1 MSFPIIRRDVLIF
14 PDGRL
19 DTKNA
24 SLYTGLAE
32 KTLATKRC
40 DGTGPKF
47 VKRGRVFYFKEDLD
61 DWLNEDGKLRS
72 TAQAQKKRNLGIVAA
87 QKGKKDF
94 SNGKDDDWL
103 NEDGK
108 LRRTAQAQKRRNL
121 EVETKQQAKDRFSN
135 GKNDE

>member
-1 MSFPIIRRDVLIF
+1 M
-14 PDGRL
+14 
-19 DTKNA
+19 DTENA
-24 SLYTGLAE
+24 ASYVGLSV
-32 KTLATKRC
+32 KTMATKRC

-61 DWLNEDGKLRS
+61 DWVNENGKLSS
-72 TAQAQKKRNLGIVAA
+72 TAQAQKRRNLGIVAA

-94 SNGKDDDWL
+94 SNGNHDDWL

-121 EVETKQQAKDRFSN
+121 EVETKQQAKGRFSN